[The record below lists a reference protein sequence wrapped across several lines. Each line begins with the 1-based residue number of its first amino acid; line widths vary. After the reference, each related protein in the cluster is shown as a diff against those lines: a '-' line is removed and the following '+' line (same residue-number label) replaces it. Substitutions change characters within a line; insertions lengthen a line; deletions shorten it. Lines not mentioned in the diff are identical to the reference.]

1 MLDLEY
7 RQTRIFFNVGDGFS
21 DTIRG
26 MSFSTY
32 DKDYDGSSIMNCAV
46 EQGGSGGWWFD
57 KCSPVSLTGRYLKPG
72 EYVYRNEIYWYP
84 LTSNEESLEMIEMKI
99 Y

>member
-32 DKDYDGSSIMNCAV
+32 DKDYDQYEGMNCAV
-46 EQGGSGGWWFD
+46 EQSGSGGWWF
-57 KCSPVSLTGRYLKPG
+57 KACSPVSLTGRYLKPG
-72 EYVYRNEIYWYP
+72 QYVYRNELYWFP
-84 LTSNEESLEMIEMKI
+84 LTGNEESLEMIEMKI